1 MKKTFLTLLAA
12 VLFTALCPAQ
22 GRYALV
28 HVSAAN
34 LRLSPDY
41 ESPLE
46 TQALM
51 GSAME
56 VLDSSGYWL
65 KVHLLEP
72 EYVAWV
78 NRLQVTRCSSPEYTP
93 DMVCVAKYSTVY
105 AEPSA
110 SSAVICDLVRGDKM
124 EMGLKINGKELRKK
138 GFRSVVLPSGKP
150 GWVCARDVRPISS
163 AIPAEPSAAAV
174 ASEALSYLGTPYL
187 WGGTSV
193 KGFDCS
199 GLVRQC
205 YLMQGIL
212 LPRNASEQLHCGT
225 VLPVEGVLEGR
236 WDHLRPGDLL
246 FFGNRETGRVSHVGI
261 YTGDGHMVHSSM
273 VVRHNSLLEGAPDYY
288 ENSWRLLYARR
299 IIP

>member
-1 MKKTFLTLLAA
+1 MKKTFLSLALIALSA
-12 VLFTALCPAQ
+12 VGFAQ

-34 LRLSPDY
+34 LRAEPDY

-78 NRLQVTRCSSPEYTP
+78 NRLQVTRTDSPQYSPDLICS
-93 DMVCVAKYSTVY
+93 AKYSTVY
-105 AEPSA
+105 ARPSER
-110 SSAVICDLVRGDKM
+110 SSVICDLVRGDVMQQARSK
-124 EMGLKINGKELRKK
+124 KGKALRKR
-138 GFRSVVLPSGKP
+138 GFRSVILPSGTI
-150 GWVCARDVRPISS
+150 GWTPDYEVEPIKTVIPLKAS
-163 AIPAEPSAAAV
+163 ATAIVE
-174 ASEALSYLGTPYL
+174 EALSYLGTPYL
-187 WGGTSV
+187 WGGTTV

-205 YLMQGIL
+205 YLMEGIS
-212 LPRNASEQLHCGT
+212 LPRNASEQLHCGEELDVT
-225 VLPVEGVLEGR
+225 GVLEGKC
-236 WDHLRPGDLL
+236 DHLRPGDLL
-246 FFGNRETGRVSHVGI
+246 FFGNRETGRVSHVAI
-261 YTGDGHMVHSSM
+261 YTGNGHIVHSSM
-273 VVRHNSLLEGAPDYY
+273 VVRHNSLLEGEPDYY
-288 ENSWRLLYARR
+288 ENAWRLLYAKR
-299 IIP
+299 IIQ

>member
-1 MKKTFLTLLAA
+1 MKKTFLTLLLASVAA
-12 VLFTALCPAQ
+12 VCFAQ

-34 LRLSPDY
+34 LRAEPDY

-51 GSAME
+51 GSALE

-65 KVHLLEP
+65 KVHALEP
-72 EYVAWV
+72 EYTAWV
-78 NRLQVTRCSSPEYTP
+78 NRLQVTRVASTEYTP
-93 DMVCVAKYSTVY
+93 DLVCTAKYSMIY
-105 AEPSA
+105 SEPSA
-110 SSAVICDLVRGDKM
+110 KGPVIGDLVRGDKM
-124 EMGLKINGKELRKK
+124 EQALTLSGKVLRMK
-138 GFRSVVLPSGKP
+138 GFRGVVLPSGQP
-150 GWVCARDVRPISS
+150 GWVPCRDVKSISS
-163 AIPAEPSAAAV
+163 AIPAEPSASAV
-174 ASEALSYLGTPYL
+174 VAEALSYLGTPYL
-187 WGGTSV
+187 WGGTTV

-212 LPRNASEQLHCGT
+212 LPRNASQQLHIGEE
-225 VLPVEGVLEGR
+225 LPVEGVLEGK
-236 WDHLRPGDLL
+236 WDHLRPGDLI
-246 FFGNRETGRVSHVGI
+246 FFGNRETGRVSHVAI
-261 YTGDGHMVHSSM
+261 YTGDGHIVHSSM

-299 IIP
+299 IIF